1 VAQKVNKSANQQIS
15 NLVICRFSSGESMKF
30 RNTAILLVILAILAV
45 VAVWETHRGPAGE
58 SPQEKAKWVFT
69 LGRDDVSE
77 FEVKDGSQSVFM
89 ARGGTGD
96 WFIGAIGGPPADTA
110 RINSVLDSVVS
121 LKSTRV
127 ITDTSVGLAAF
138 GLDNPPVQARLG
150 LGEGKNEVLFI
161 GNENPQGTSYYAQRQ
176 GSPNVYL
183 ISTSLV
189 DDLKKLVSEPPYRPT
204 PTPPPEPSGTTAAT
218 PSSEPSGTEVPVLKP
233 IVTPTP

>member
-1 VAQKVNKSANQQIS
+1 
-15 NLVICRFSSGESMKF
+15 MKF

-45 VAVWETHRGPAGE
+45 VVVWETRRGPAGE

-69 LGRDDVSE
+69 LGRDDVGE
-77 FEVKDGSQSVFM
+77 FEVKDGDQSVYL
-89 ARGGTGD
+89 ARGGMGD

-110 RINSVLDSVVS
+110 RINRVLDSVVN

-138 GLDNPPVQARLG
+138 SLDNPPVQVRLG
-150 LGEGKNEVLFI
+150 LTEGKKEVLLI
-161 GNENPQGTSYYAQRQ
+161 GNKNPQETSYYAQRQ

-189 DDLKKLVSEPPYRPT
+189 DDLKKLVSEPPYSPMPT
-204 PTPPPEPSGTTAAT
+204 SPPVPGETPA
-218 PSSEPSGTEVPVLKP
+218 
-233 IVTPTP
+233 VTPTP

>member
-1 VAQKVNKSANQQIS
+1 
-15 NLVICRFSSGESMKF
+15 MKF

-45 VAVWETHRGPAGE
+45 VVVWETRRGPAGE

-77 FEVKDGSQSVFM
+77 LEVKDGDQSVYL
-89 ARGGTGD
+89 ARGGMGD

-110 RINSVLDSVVS
+110 RINGLLDSVVN

-138 GLDNPPVQARLG
+138 GLDNPPVQVRLG
-150 LGEGKNEVLFI
+150 LTEGKKEVLLI
-161 GNENPQGTSYYAQRQ
+161 GNKNPQETSYYAQRQ

-189 DDLKKLVSEPPYRPT
+189 DDLKKLVSEPPYSPT
-204 PTPPPEPSGTTAAT
+204 PTSPPVPG
-218 PSSEPSGTEVPVLKP
+218 GTEA
-233 IVTPTP
+233 VTPTP

>member
-1 VAQKVNKSANQQIS
+1 
-15 NLVICRFSSGESMKF
+15 MKF
-30 RNTAILLVILAILAV
+30 RNTAILLVILALLAV

-69 LGRDDVSE
+69 LSRDDVGE
-77 FEVKDGSQSVFM
+77 FEVKDGSQSIYL
-89 ARGGTGD
+89 ALGGMGD
-96 WFIGAIGGPPADTA
+96 WFIGAIDGPPADTA
-110 RINSVLDSVVS
+110 RVNSLLDSVVN

-138 GLDNPPVQARLG
+138 GLDNPPVEVRLG
-150 LGEGKNEVLFI
+150 LTEGKKEVLLI
-161 GNENPQGTSYYAQRQ
+161 GNKNPQGISYYAQRQ

-204 PTPPPEPSGTTAAT
+204 PTSPPEPGGTPA
-218 PSSEPSGTEVPVLKP
+218 
-233 IVTPTP
+233 VTPTP